1 MVQELVK
8 ICVSKL
14 GYNSVT
20 DDELNSTIQFFSP
33 LYPTVNVH
41 EAKKMLAQHYNINV
55 APYKVLVDMERRKP
69 WYKVFKANNPDTID
83 NGFWQRY
90 KTYLLSEKHFA
101 PDVVKSTDNLT
112 DDIMDYLFDPNLRKI
127 EIDKKGL
134 VVGHVQSG
142 KTMNFTS
149 LICKASDAG
158 FNLIIILAGI
168 HNNLRSQTQT
178 RLDEE
183 FLGFDTQY
191 KRVYDTNG
199 EFTIGVGKIGGY
211 PNTVASSLTTS
222 EQKGDFT
229 AQKANGGIAFN
240 TNDTLIMVV
249 KKNSSILKRV
259 KNWLETKTDS
269 NDKIEIKSLLVIDDE
284 ADHASIN
291 TKKDTETPTAINR
304 LIREI
309 MSLFYRR
316 AYVGYTATPFANI
329 FINCDNTDDLFPRDF
344 IVSLP
349 APSNYIGPDKIF
361 GTSVELSDNDDL
373 LPICRKISDF
383 QDFFPDKQKI
393 DGQLPHSLPESLITA
408 IQSFIITCAIRT
420 LRGQEYKHNSMLVHV
435 TRYKGWQNNVKELV
449 ENEFNYIKNGVI
461 QNDKAIIE
469 QLREVF
475 EIDTPE
481 NKSYKTTSHEILES
495 SFADIDSGI
504 KVHEW
509 EDVRPL
515 LRKVVERIETMAING
530 DSKDALKYY
539 ENKDKG
545 LYVIAIG
552 GDKLSRGLTLE
563 GLSVSYY
570 LRASKMYDTL
580 MQMGRWFGYR
590 PGYVDLCR
598 LFTSPELNKWFCHI
612 TLANEELRAEFDA
625 LARANA
631 TPDSYALKV
640 RTAPEQLQITAVS
653 KMRNADTIQLSWAGR
668 LVETYQ
674 LPLDKNVIHRN
685 LISTQNFLE
694 SLGAPSPI
702 DKRNYLRSKEGEYL
716 WSNVSPDDICDF
728 FSKFKVA
735 DDLKK
740 VNLTLILNY
749 IKKLNSSFGE
759 LSSWRVSLKS
769 VKNEND
775 KYFELANG
783 IKAGCS
789 FRNADSKDSVDTYY
803 IRKNHIVSSA
813 TDELV
818 DIEDDILKIA
828 LSETKRDEPSW
839 DEFYPSP
846 KLVRTKYR
854 PCYNPLLIIYPLD
867 PIGANTWS
875 DKKRTKL
882 LIDRGFTENDD
893 PIIGFAIVFPMSN
906 NMNNA
911 VIEYAIN
918 NSLIEEFIESE
929 NYYNQSTDADDY
941 YND

>member
-8 ICVSKL
+8 VCISRL
-14 GYNSVT
+14 GYRSVT
-20 DDELNSTIQFFSP
+20 DDELNSSIQFFSP
-33 LYPTVNVH
+33 LYPSVDVH
-41 EAKKMLAQHYNINV
+41 EAKKILAQHYNINV
-55 APYKVLVDMERRKP
+55 APYKVLLDMEKRKP
-69 WYKVFKANNPDTID
+69 WYKVFKSNNPDKID
-83 NGFWQRY
+83 NGFWKRY
-90 KTYLLSEKHFA
+90 KSYLQDEKNFA
-101 PDVVKSTDNLT
+101 PEVIQSTDNLT
-112 DDIMDYLFDPNLRKI
+112 DDVMDYLFDPNLRKV

-191 KRVYDTNG
+191 QRVYDTDG
-199 EFTIGVGKIGGY
+199 EFTIGVGKINGY
-211 PNTVASSLTTS
+211 SKTVASSLTTS

-229 AQKANGGIAFN
+229 ASRANGGIAFN
-240 TNDTLIMVV
+240 TKDTLIMVV
-249 KKNSSILKRV
+249 KKNSSVLTRV

-269 NDKIEIKSLLVIDDE
+269 NNKIEIKSLLVVDDE

-291 TKKDTETPTAINR
+291 TKKETETPTAINR

-309 MSLFYRR
+309 MSLFYRK

-373 LPICRKISDF
+373 LPICRKIADF
-383 QDFFPDKQKI
+383 QDFFPDKQKM
-393 DGQLPHSLPESLITA
+393 DGDLPHSLPDSLITA
-408 IQSFIITCAIRT
+408 IQSFIVTCAIRT

-435 TRYKGWQNNVKELV
+435 TRYKNWQNQVRELV
-449 ENEFNYIKNGVI
+449 EAEFTYIKNGVI
-461 QNDKAIIE
+461 QNDSSIIE

-475 EIDTPE
+475 EVDTPE
-481 NKSYKTTSHEILES
+481 NKSYKTTSREILES
-495 SFADIDSGI
+495 SFAEIDPLI
-504 KVHEW
+504 KVHDW

-515 LRKVVERIETMAING
+515 LRKVVERIEIMAING

-545 LYVIAIG
+545 LYVIAVG

-598 LFTSPELNKWFCHI
+598 LYTSAELNKWFCHI

-640 RTAPEQLQITAVS
+640 RTSPEQLQITALT
-653 KMRNADTIQLSWAGR
+653 KMRNAETVQLSWAGK

-674 LPLDKNVIHRN
+674 LPLDKNAVHRN
-685 LISTQNFLE
+685 LITTQNFLE
-694 SLGAPSPI
+694 SLGDSSVVNVA
-702 DKRNYLRSKEGEYL
+702 DRL
-716 WSNVSPDDICDF
+716 WRNVSPDDICDF
-728 FSKFKVA
+728 FSKFRIA
-735 DDLKK
+735 EDLKK
-740 VNLTLILNY
+740 ANLTLILNY
-749 IKKLNSSFGE
+749 IKKMNISFGE
-759 LSSWRVSLKS
+759 LSSWRVCLKS
-769 VKNEND
+769 VKND
-775 KYFELANG
+775 DGKYFELSNG

-789 FRNADSKDSVDTYY
+789 FRNADDKESKEVYY
-803 IRKNHIVSSA
+803 IRKSHILSSA
-813 TDELV
+813 QDELI
-818 DIEDDILKIA
+818 DIDSDTFNRAYKESIK
-828 LSETKRDEPSW
+828 KDESW
-839 DEFYPSP
+839 SRKDYPKP
-846 KLVRTKYR
+846 ELVRNEYR
-854 PCYNPLLIIYPLD
+854 SAHNPLLIIYPLD
-867 PIGANTWS
+867 PRGANTW
-875 DKKRTKL
+875 DKKRTTIL
-882 LIDRGFTENDD
+882 VDRGFSIDDD
-893 PIIGFAIVFPMSN
+893 PIIGFAIVFPKSKDMK
-906 NMNNA
+906 NA
-911 VIEYAIN
+911 VVEYAIN
-918 NSLIEEFIESE
+918 NSLVDEFIESE
-929 NYYNQSTDADDY
+929 NYYNQSPDADEY

>member
-1 MVQELVK
+1 MVKELVK
-8 ICVSKL
+8 VCISRL
-14 GYNSVT
+14 GYRSVS
-20 DDELNSTIQFFSP
+20 DDELNSSIQFFSP
-33 LYPTVNVH
+33 LYPSVDVL
-41 EAKKMLAQHYNINV
+41 EAKKILAQIYNINV
-55 APYKVLVDMERRKP
+55 APYKVLLDMERRKP
-69 WYKVFKANNPDTID
+69 WYKVFKSNNPDAID
-83 NGFWQRY
+83 NGFWKRY
-90 KTYLLSEKHFA
+90 KSYLQNEKNFA
-101 PDVVKSTDNLT
+101 PEVIQSTDNLT
-112 DDIMDYLFDPNLRKI
+112 DDVMDYLFDPNLRKI

-199 EFTIGVGKIGGY
+199 EFTIGVGNIGGY
-211 PNTVASSLTTS
+211 PNTIASSLTTS

-229 AQKANGGIAFN
+229 ATRANGGIAFN

-259 KNWLETKTDS
+259 KTWLETKTD
-269 NDKIEIKSLLVIDDE
+269 NNNKIEIKSLLVVDDE

-309 MSLFYRR
+309 MSLFYRK

-361 GTSVELSDNDDL
+361 GTSVELAENDDL
-373 LPICRKISDF
+373 LPICRKIADF
-383 QDFFPDKQKI
+383 QEFFPNKHKI
-393 DGQLPHSLPESLITA
+393 DGNLPHSLPKSLITA

-435 TRYKGWQNNVKELV
+435 TRYKKWQNQVKKLV
-449 ENEFNYIKNGVI
+449 DKEFAYIKNGVI
-461 QNDKAIIE
+461 QSDSSIIE

-475 EIDTPE
+475 EVDTPE
-481 NKSYKTTSHEILES
+481 NKSYKTTSSEILQS
-495 SFADIDSGI
+495 TFAEIDPSI
-504 KVHEW
+504 KVHVW
-509 EDVRPL
+509 EDIKPL
-515 LRKVVERIETMAING
+515 LRKVVERIEVMAING

-545 LYVIAIG
+545 LYVIAVG

-598 LFTSPELNKWFCHI
+598 LYTSAELNKWFCHI
-612 TLANEELRAEFDA
+612 TLANDELRVEFDA

-640 RTAPEQLQITAVS
+640 RTSPEQLQITALT
-653 KMRNADTIQLSWAGR
+653 KMRNAETVQLSWAGK

-674 LPLDKNVIHRN
+674 LPLDKNTVHRN
-685 LISTQNFLE
+685 LITTQNFLE
-694 SLGAPSPI
+694 SLGNPSTVNNA
-702 DKRNYLRSKEGEYL
+702 DSL
-716 WSNVSPDDICDF
+716 WRNVSPDDICDF

-735 DDLKK
+735 EDLKK
-740 VNLTLILNY
+740 ANLTLILNY
-749 IKKLNSSFGE
+749 IKKMNSAFGE
-759 LSSWRVSLKS
+759 LSSWRVCLKS
-769 VKNEND
+769 VKNDDD

-789 FRNADSKDSVDTYY
+789 FRNADAKDSRDVYY
-803 IRKNHIVSSA
+803 IRKNHILSSA
-813 TDELV
+813 EDELI
-818 DIEDDILKIA
+818 DIDDEMLNRAMIRSI
-828 LSETKRDEPSW
+828 EIDQSW
-839 DEFYPSP
+839 SRKDYPKP
-846 KLVRTKYR
+846 EIVRREYR
-854 PCYNPLLIIYPLD
+854 SAQNPLLIIYPLD
-867 PIGANTWS
+867 PRGANTWS
-875 DKKRTKL
+875 DKKRTTML
-882 LIDRGFTENDD
+882 VDRGFSIEDD

-906 NMNNA
+906 DMKNA
-911 VIEYAIN
+911 VVEYAIN
-918 NSLIEEFIESE
+918 NSLIDEFIESE
-929 NYYNQSTDADDY
+929 NYYNQSPDADEY

>member
-1 MVQELVK
+1 MVQELVNLC
-8 ICVSKL
+8 ISKL
-14 GYNSVT
+14 GYRSVS
-20 DDELNSTIQFFSP
+20 DDELNSTIQFISP

-90 KTYLLSEKHFA
+90 KTFLLSEKHFA

-291 TKKDTETPTAINR
+291 TKKDSETPTAINR

-495 SFADIDSGI
+495 SFADIDTEI
-504 KVHEW
+504 KVHDW

-653 KMRNADTIQLSWAGR
+653 KMRNADTVQLSWAGR

-694 SLGAPSPI
+694 NLGNPLPVNQGDS
-702 DKRNYLRSKEGEYL
+702 L

-728 FSKFKVA
+728 FAKFKVA
-735 DDLKK
+735 EDLKK

-749 IKKLNSSFGE
+749 IKKMNSSFGE
-759 LSSWRVSLKS
+759 LSSWRVCLKNN
-769 VKNEND
+769 KDENE
-775 KYFELANG
+775 KFFELSNG
-783 IKAGCS
+783 ISAAC
-789 FRNADSKDSVDTYY
+789 FTRNADRKSDLQTYL
-803 IRKNHIVSSA
+803 IRKNHIVGNQ
-813 TDELV
+813 
-818 DIEDDILKIA
+818 
-828 LSETKRDEPSW
+828 RDEFVDLDTDTLNLALQESKAEDPKWNKS
-839 DEFYPSP
+839 YPKPEIVRKSERRYRSP
-846 KLVRTKYR
+846 
-854 PCYNPLLIIYPLD
+854 YNPLLIIYPLN
-867 PIGANTWS
+867 PKGANILNEE
-875 DKKRTKL
+875 RTEIE
-882 LIDRGFTENDD
+882 IDRGFTVNDD
-893 PIIGFAIVFPMSN
+893 AIIGFAIAFPMSN

>member
-1 MVQELVK
+1 MVQELVNLCISK
-8 ICVSKL
+8 I
-14 GYNSVT
+14 GYRSVT
-20 DDELNSTIQFFSP
+20 DDELNSTIQFISP
-33 LYPTVNVH
+33 LYPSVDVH

-55 APYKVLVDMERRKP
+55 APYKVLVDQERRKP
-69 WYKVFKANNPDTID
+69 WYKVFKSNNPNAID
-83 NGFWQRY
+83 NGFWSRY
-90 KTYLLSEKHFA
+90 KTYLQTQKHFA
-101 PDVVKSTDNLT
+101 PDVIKSTDDLT
-112 DDIMDYLFDPNLRKI
+112 DDVMDYLFDPNLRKV
-127 EIDKKGL
+127 EVDKKGL

-191 KRVYDTNG
+191 QRVYDTNG
-199 EFTIGVGKIGGY
+199 EFTIGVGRINGY
-211 PNTVASSLTTS
+211 SKTIASSLTTS
-222 EQKGDFT
+222 EQTGDFT
-229 AQKANGGIAFN
+229 SQKANGGIAFN
-240 TNDTLIMVV
+240 TSDTLIMVV
-249 KKNSSILKRV
+249 KKNSTILKRV

-269 NDKIEIKSLLVIDDE
+269 NNKIEIKSLLVVDDE

-329 FINCDNTDDLFPRDF
+329 FINCDNKDDLFPRDF

-361 GTSVELSDNDDL
+361 GTSVELTENEDL
-373 LPICRKISDF
+373 LPICRKICDF
-383 QDFFPDKQKI
+383 QDFFPDKQKA
-393 DGQLPHSLPESLITA
+393 DGQLPYSLPDSLVTA
-408 IQSFIITCAIRT
+408 IKSFIITCAIRT

-435 TRYKGWQNNVKELV
+435 TRYKMWQNHVKDLV
-449 ENEFNYIKNGVI
+449 EKEFTYIKNGVI
-461 QNDKAIIE
+461 QNDRSIIE

-475 EIDTPE
+475 EVDTPE
-481 NKSYKTTSHEILES
+481 NKSYKTTSREILQS
-495 SFADIDSGI
+495 SFADIDPAI

-509 EDVRPL
+509 EDIKTL
-515 LRKVVERIETMAING
+515 LRKVVERIEIMAING

-539 ENKDKG
+539 ENKDQG
-545 LYVIAIG
+545 LYVIAVG

-598 LFTSPELNKWFCHI
+598 LFTSAELNKWFCHV

-640 RTAPEQLQITAVS
+640 RTAPEQLQITALT
-653 KMRNADTIQLSWAGR
+653 KMRSAETVQLSWAGR

-694 SLGAPSPI
+694 NLGKPLPVNQGDS
-702 DKRNYLRSKEGEYL
+702 L
-716 WSNVSPDDICDF
+716 WSNVSPDDICDYF
-728 FSKFKVA
+728 AKFKVA
-735 DDLKK
+735 EDLKK
-740 VNLTLILNY
+740 VNLTLIINY
-749 IKKLNSSFGE
+749 IKKMNSSFGE
-759 LSSWRVSLKS
+759 LSSWRVCLKS
-769 VKNEND
+769 NKDE
-775 KYFELANG
+775 KQKFFELSNG
-783 IKAGCS
+783 INAAC
-789 FRNADSKDSVDTYY
+789 FTRNADRKSDQQSYL
-803 IRKNHIVSSA
+803 IRKNHIVGNQR
-813 TDELV
+813 DEFV
-818 DIEDDILKIA
+818 DIEKEVLDFALIESQSEDPKWTKSYPKPDIVRK
-828 LSETKRDEPSW
+828 SERR
-839 DEFYPSP
+839 FRSP
-846 KLVRTKYR
+846 
-854 PCYNPLLIIYPLD
+854 YNPLLIIYPLN
-867 PIGANTWS
+867 PCGANIKKDGS
-875 DKKRTKL
+875 DEIET
-882 LIDRGFTENDD
+882 DRGFTIKDD
-893 PIIGFAIVFPMSN
+893 PIIGFAIAFPMSN

-918 NSLIEEFIESE
+918 NSLIDEFIESE
-929 NYYNQSTDADDY
+929 NYYNKSTDSDDY

>member
-1 MVQELVK
+1 MVQELVNLC
-8 ICVSKL
+8 ISKL
-14 GYNSVT
+14 GYRSVS
-20 DDELNSTIQFFSP
+20 DDELNSTIQFISP
-33 LYPTVNVH
+33 VYPTVNVH

-101 PDVVKSTDNLT
+101 PDVVKSTDTLT

-291 TKKDTETPTAINR
+291 TKKDSETPTAINR

-373 LPICRKISDF
+373 LPICRKITDF
-383 QDFFPDKQKI
+383 QDFFPDKQKM

-449 ENEFNYIKNGVI
+449 ESEFNYIKNGVI
-461 QNDKAIIE
+461 QKNKTIIE
-469 QLREVF
+469 QLRKIF
-475 EIDTPE
+475 EEDTPE
-481 NKSYKTTSHEILES
+481 NKSFKTTSREILES
-495 SFADIDSGI
+495 SFADIDTEI

-612 TLANEELRAEFDA
+612 TLANDELRAEFDA

>member
-1 MVQELVK
+1 MVQELVNLC
-8 ICVSKL
+8 ISKL
-14 GYNSVT
+14 GYRSVT
-20 DDELNSTIQFFSP
+20 DHELNSTIQFISQ
-33 LYPTVNVH
+33 LYPTVNVA
-41 EAKKMLAQHYNINV
+41 EAKKILAQHYNINV
-55 APYKVLVDMERRKP
+55 APYKVLVDQERRTP
-69 WYKVFKANNPDTID
+69 WYKVFKANNPDSID

-90 KTYLLSEKHFA
+90 KTYLQSEKHFA
-101 PDVVKSTDNLT
+101 PEVIKSTDDLT

-127 EIDKKGL
+127 KIDKKGL

-142 KTMNFTS
+142 KTSNFTS

-191 KRVYDTNG
+191 QRVYDTNG

-211 PNTVASSLTTS
+211 NNTIASSLTTS
-222 EQKGDFT
+222 EQTGDFS

-240 TNDTLIMVV
+240 TSDTLIMVV
-249 KKNSSILKRV
+249 KKNSAILKRV
-259 KNWLETKTDS
+259 KNWLETKTDKNS
-269 NDKIEIKSLLVIDDE
+269 KIEIKSLLVIDDE

-291 TKKDTETPTAINR
+291 TKKESETPTAINR

-309 MSLFYRR
+309 MSLFNRR

-349 APSNYIGPDKIF
+349 APSHYIGPDKIF

-408 IQSFIITCAIRT
+408 IQSFIVTCAIRT

-435 TRYKGWQNNVKELV
+435 TRFKGWQNQVKELV
-449 ENEFNYIKNGVI
+449 ENEFTYIKNGVI

-469 QLREVF
+469 QLREIF
-475 EIDTPE
+475 EEDTPE
-481 NKSYKTTSHEILES
+481 NKSYKTTSREILES
-495 SFADIDSGI
+495 SFADIDPAI

-509 EDVRPL
+509 EEVKPL
-515 LRKVVERIETMAING
+515 LRKVVERIEVMAING

-539 ENKDKG
+539 ENKDNG

-612 TLANEELRAEFDA
+612 TLANEELRTEFDA

-640 RTAPEQLQITAVS
+640 RTAPEQLQITALT
-653 KMRNADTIQLSWAGR
+653 KMRNAETIQLSWAGR

-685 LISTQNFLE
+685 LVSTQNFLE
-694 SLGAPSPI
+694 SLGNPSPFN
-702 DKRNYLRSKEGEYL
+702 DGDSL
-716 WSNVSPDDICDF
+716 WRNVSPDDICDF
-728 FSKFKVA
+728 FAKFKVA
-735 DDLKK
+735 EDLKK

-749 IKKLNSSFGE
+749 IKKMNSSFGE
-759 LSSWRVSLKS
+759 LSSWRVCLKNN
-769 VKNEND
+769 KDE
-775 KYFELANG
+775 KEKFFELSNG
-783 IKAGCS
+783 ISAAC
-789 FRNADSKDSVDTYY
+789 FTRNADRKSDLQTYL
-803 IRKNHIVSSA
+803 IRKNHIVGNQ
-813 TDELV
+813 
-818 DIEDDILKIA
+818 
-828 LSETKRDEPSW
+828 RDEFVDLDSDTLDLALLESKNEDSKW
-839 DEFYPSP
+839 TKSYPKPEIVRKSVKQYRSP
-846 KLVRTKYR
+846 
-854 PCYNPLLIIYPLD
+854 YNPLLIIYPLN
-867 PIGANTWS
+867 PKGANILNEE
-875 DKKRTKL
+875 RTEIE
-882 LIDRGFTENDD
+882 IDRGFTVDDD
-893 PIIGFAIVFPMSN
+893 PIIGFAIAFPMSKD
-906 NMNNA
+906 MNGA
-911 VIEYAIN
+911 VVEYAIN
-918 NSLIEEFIESE
+918 NSLIDEFIESE
-929 NYYNQSTDADDY
+929 NYYNKSSDTDDY
-941 YND
+941 YNE

>member
-8 ICVSKL
+8 VCVSKL

-33 LYPTVNVH
+33 LYPTVNIQH
-41 EAKKMLAQHYNINV
+41 AKKILAQHYNINV

-69 WYKVFKANNPDTID
+69 WYKVFKANNPNTID

-90 KTYLLSEKHFA
+90 KTYLQSEKHFA

-142 KTMNFTS
+142 KTSNFTS

-240 TNDTLIMVV
+240 TSDTLIMVV

-259 KNWLETKTDS
+259 KNWLETKADT
-269 NDKIEIKSLLVIDDE
+269 NNKIEIKSLLVIDDE

-291 TKKDTETPTAINR
+291 TKKESETPTAINR

-383 QDFFPDKQKI
+383 QDFFPDKQKM

-420 LRGQEYKHNSMLVHV
+420 LRGQEYKHNSMLIHV
-435 TRYKGWQNNVKELV
+435 TRYKGWQNQVKELV
-449 ENEFNYIKNGVI
+449 ENEFTYIKNGVI
-461 QNDKAIIE
+461 QNDNSIIE

-475 EIDTPE
+475 EEDTPE
-481 NKSYKTTSHEILES
+481 NKSYKTTSREILES
-495 SFADIDSGI
+495 SFADIDSEI

-509 EDVRPL
+509 EDVKPL

-563 GLSVSYY
+563 GLSISYY

-653 KMRNADTIQLSWAGR
+653 KMRNADTVQLSWAGR

-685 LISTQNFLE
+685 FISTQNFLE
-694 SLGAPSPI
+694 NLGGPLPI
-702 DKRNYLRSKEGEYL
+702 NQGDYL

-728 FSKFKVA
+728 FAKFKVA
-735 DDLKK
+735 EDLKK

-749 IKKLNSSFGE
+749 IKKMNSSFGE
-759 LSSWRVSLKS
+759 LSSWRVCLKNN
-769 VKNEND
+769 KDE
-775 KYFELANG
+775 KEKFFELSNG
-783 IKAGCS
+783 ISAAC
-789 FRNADSKDSVDTYY
+789 FTRNADRKSDLQTYL
-803 IRKNHIVSSA
+803 IRKNHIVGNQR
-813 TDELV
+813 DEFV
-818 DIEDDILKIA
+818 DLDKDTLDLALLESKIEDPKWTKSYPKPEIVRK
-828 LSETKRDEPSW
+828 SERR
-839 DEFYPSP
+839 YRSP
-846 KLVRTKYR
+846 
-854 PCYNPLLIIYPLD
+854 YNPLLIIYPLN
-867 PIGANTWS
+867 PKGANILNEE
-875 DKKRTKL
+875 RTEIE
-882 LIDRGFTENDD
+882 IDRGFTINDD
-893 PIIGFAIVFPMSN
+893 PIIGFAIAFPMSN

-929 NYYNQSTDADDY
+929 NYYNQSPDADDY

>member
-191 KRVYDTNG
+191 QRVYDTDG

-211 PNTVASSLTTS
+211 SNTIASSLTTS

-240 TNDTLIMVV
+240 TSDTLIMVV
-249 KKNSSILKRV
+249 KKNSTILKRV
-259 KNWLETKTDS
+259 KNWLETKAEK
-269 NDKIEIKSLLVIDDE
+269 NNKIEIKSLLVIDDE

-291 TKKDTETPTAINR
+291 TKKDSETPTAINR

-383 QDFFPDKQKI
+383 QDFFPDKQKM

-449 ENEFNYIKNGVI
+449 ESEFNYIKNGVI
-461 QNDKAIIE
+461 QKNKTIIE
-469 QLREVF
+469 QLRKIF
-475 EIDTPE
+475 EEDTPE
-481 NKSYKTTSHEILES
+481 NKSFKTTSHEILES
-495 SFADIDSGI
+495 SFADIDTEI

-685 LISTQNFLE
+685 LITTQNFLE
-694 SLGAPSPI
+694 NLGNPLPVNQGDS
-702 DKRNYLRSKEGEYL
+702 L

-735 DDLKK
+735 EDLKK

-749 IKKLNSSFGE
+749 IKKMNSSFGE
-759 LSSWRVSLKS
+759 LSSWRVCLKNN
-769 VKNEND
+769 KDE
-775 KYFELANG
+775 KEKFFELSNG
-783 IKAGCS
+783 ISAAC
-789 FRNADSKDSVDTYY
+789 FTRNADRKSDLQTYL
-803 IRKNHIVSSA
+803 IRKNHIVGNQ
-813 TDELV
+813 
-818 DIEDDILKIA
+818 
-828 LSETKRDEPSW
+828 RDEFVDLDLDTLDLALLESKAEDPKWTKS
-839 DEFYPSP
+839 YPKPEIVRKSERRYRSP
-846 KLVRTKYR
+846 
-854 PCYNPLLIIYPLD
+854 YNPLLIIYPLN
-867 PIGANTWS
+867 PKGANILNEE
-875 DKKRTKL
+875 RTKIE
-882 LIDRGFTENDD
+882 IDRGFTVNDD
-893 PIIGFAIVFPMSN
+893 AIIGFAIAFPMSN

>member
-291 TKKDTETPTAINR
+291 TKKDSETPTAINR

-373 LPICRKISDF
+373 LPICRKITDF
-383 QDFFPDKQKI
+383 QDFFPDKQRI

-449 ENEFNYIKNGVI
+449 ESEFNYIKNGVI
-461 QNDKAIIE
+461 QKNKTIIE
-469 QLREVF
+469 QLRKIF
-475 EIDTPE
+475 EEDTPE
-481 NKSYKTTSHEILES
+481 NKSFKTTSHEILES

-694 SLGAPSPI
+694 NLGNPLSI
-702 DKRNYLRSKEGEYL
+702 NQGDSL

-735 DDLKK
+735 EDLKK

-749 IKKLNSSFGE
+749 IKKMNSSFGE
-759 LSSWRVSLKS
+759 LSSWRVCLKNN
-769 VKNEND
+769 KDE
-775 KYFELANG
+775 KEKFFELSNG
-783 IKAGCS
+783 ISAAC
-789 FRNADSKDSVDTYY
+789 FTRNADRKSDLQTYL
-803 IRKNHIVSSA
+803 IRKNHIVGNQ
-813 TDELV
+813 
-818 DIEDDILKIA
+818 
-828 LSETKRDEPSW
+828 RDEFVDLDPDTLDLALLESKAEDPKW
-839 DEFYPSP
+839 TKNYPKPEIVRKSERRYRSP
-846 KLVRTKYR
+846 
-854 PCYNPLLIIYPLD
+854 YNPLLIIYPLN
-867 PIGANTWS
+867 PKGANILNEE
-875 DKKRTKL
+875 RTKIE
-882 LIDRGFTENDD
+882 IDRGFTVNDD
-893 PIIGFAIVFPMSN
+893 AIIGFAIAFPMSN